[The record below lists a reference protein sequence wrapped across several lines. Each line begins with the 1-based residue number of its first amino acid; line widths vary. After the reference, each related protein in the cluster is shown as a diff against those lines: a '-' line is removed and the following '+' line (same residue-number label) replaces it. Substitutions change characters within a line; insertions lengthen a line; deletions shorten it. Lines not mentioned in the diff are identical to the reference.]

1 MKILCVNAGSSS
13 LKFQLYEMPEE
24 KVLINGYIEKI
35 GLEDS
40 FYTIKIN
47 GEKIKKVKLINN
59 HTEAVGVLIDELFL
73 NKVIYSLEEIKAV
86 IKSIQPKARIIETN
100 YSKVSIDDISEE
112 AFVSEDTFDVIE
124 DERDFVFENEWLHN
138 AYLELPKEKQRLL
151 VLLFIEEKDA
161 KEIAQIL
168 GCSQRYV
175 YKQRAAIFDFIRER
189 KERTNG

>member
-1 MKILCVNAGSSS
+1 M
-13 LKFQLYEMPEE
+13 EE
-24 KVLINGYIEKI
+24 NMNNDKLRAEFTNWLDTLAYRTKLNYIR
-35 GLEDS
+35 
-40 FYTIKIN
+40 N
-47 GEKIKKVKLINN
+47 
-59 HTEAVGVLIDELFL
+59 EARHSG
-73 NKVIYSLEEIKAV
+73 
-86 IKSIQPKARIIETN
+86 Q
-100 YSKVSIDDISEE
+100 VSIDDISEE